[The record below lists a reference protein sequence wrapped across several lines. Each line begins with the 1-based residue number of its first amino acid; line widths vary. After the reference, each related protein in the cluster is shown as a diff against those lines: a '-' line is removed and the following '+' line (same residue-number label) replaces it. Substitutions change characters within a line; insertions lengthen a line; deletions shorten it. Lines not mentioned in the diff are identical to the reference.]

1 MTVKELVSALN
12 LEICALPAPDRT
24 VTGAYVGDLLSWV
37 MGRAEAD
44 CAWVTIM
51 SNTNVLAVATLA
63 DVACVILAED
73 AQPDDNFLTKA
84 SVQGITVLATELP
97 VFDAALAVYQHLHP

>member
-24 VTGAYVGDLLSWV
+24 VTGVYVGDLLSWV

-63 DVACVILAED
+63 DVACVILAEGVV
-73 AQPDDNFLTKA
+73 PDDQLIATANDKSINILLSKENSYLTC
-84 SVQGITVLATELP
+84 
-97 VFDAALAVYQHLHP
+97 AALAALKI

>member
-24 VTGAYVGDLLSWV
+24 VTGAYVGELLSWV

-63 DVACVILAED
+63 DVACVILAEGVV
-73 AQPDDNFLTKA
+73 PDDQLIATANDKGINILLSKENSYLTC
-84 SVQGITVLATELP
+84 
-97 VFDAALAVYQHLHP
+97 AALAALKI